1 MDYMQKI
8 QYAANSFYN
17 RGLELAR
24 ERDLSGAAECLKR
37 ALQFN
42 KYHTDARNL
51 LGLIFYEMGETSDA
65 LVQWVISVH
74 LQPDENRAD
83 RYLDKVQR
91 KPGQLE
97 LASSLIRKY
106 NQALIH
112 AQNGSDDLA
121 VLQLKRIVEE
131 KPNYVK
137 AHLLL
142 ALLYIG
148 HEDYTKAGK
157 SLYKVLQIDKNNRRA
172 ERYMEY
178 VKSKTGKAEVEKRKL
193 INAFNHREMEDND
206 VILPPTYK
214 ENTGWQSIINIGIGL
229 ALGVVV
235 VLFMILPA
243 RDRSLNYQHNQEMRI
258 YADKLNLANQEADK
272 LRKEAEKLNA
282 EREKAE
288 SDLENLLGDSDS
300 TLVQYQTLVEILQAY
315 REENFETAV
324 KLYIELDAAKI
335 ISENML
341 SILAEVEDDMNTNA
355 PAVLEKLAIQSTE
368 AGDNDQALRYY
379 EEYMKFDDRNPQI
392 IFNMA
397 MIYKNKG
404 EEETSDQLF
413 GQVIMNF
420 DDEELAAKAKEER
433 GY

>member
-8 QYAANSFYN
+8 QYAANGFYN
-17 RGLELAR
+17 RGLELAK

-65 LVQWVISVH
+65 LIQWVISIN
-74 LQPDENRAD
+74 LQPEENLAD

-97 LASSLIRKY
+97 HESQLIKKY
-106 NQALIH
+106 NQALVH

-142 ALLYIG
+142 ALLYMS

-178 VKSKTGKAEVEKRKL
+178 VKSRTGKADVEKRKL
-193 INAFNHREMEDND
+193 KNAFSHREMEDND

-229 ALGVVV
+229 ILGVVV

-243 RDRSLNYQHNQEMRI
+243 RDRSLNYKHNQEMRT
-258 YADKLNLANQEADK
+258 YADKLNLANQEADR
-272 LRKEAEKLNA
+272 LRKEALEYAGEK
-282 EREKAE
+282 EKAE
-288 SDLENLLGDSDS
+288 ADLENLIGDSGS
-300 TLVQYQTLVEILQAY
+300 TLVQYQTLAQILQAY
-315 REENFETAV
+315 RKEDFQTAV
-324 KLYIELDAAKI
+324 KLYIDMDMSKI
-335 ISENML
+335 TDETMTG
-341 SILAEVEDDMNTNA
+341 ILAEIEADMAANA
-355 PAVLEKLAIQSTE
+355 PDVLETLAAQSTE
-368 AGDNDQALRYY
+368 AGDADTALRYY
-379 EEYMKFDDRNPQI
+379 EKYMEFNDRNPQI

-404 EEETSDQLF
+404 DEETSDQLF

-420 DDEELAAKAKEER
+420 EDSELAARAKEER